1 MNSIATGK
9 IDDHMRQEIKKEMK
23 LLKESKHKKKKHH
36 KHRSRSKSPDAK
48 FSSESQEKLPK
59 HIEEE
64 YYKNESKSNDKK
76 IEVNVIK
83 MNESP
88 LRYDPQ
94 E

>member
-48 FSSESQEKLPK
+48 FSSES
-59 HIEEE
+59 
-64 YYKNESKSNDKK
+64 
-76 IEVNVIK
+76 
-83 MNESP
+83 
-88 LRYDPQ
+88 
-94 E
+94 